1 MFEGG
6 QNHPIHLKHSTYTIV
21 DEESKQVHEISW
33 SIFPVS
39 SKEFGFE
46 GVEKESIVMW
56 EKVREALDTC
66 DTMS

>member
-6 QNHPIHLKHSTYTIV
+6 QHHPIHLKHSTYTIV

-33 SIFPVS
+33 LIFPVS
-39 SKEFGFE
+39 SKEFGLE
-46 GVEKESIVMW
+46 GVENESIVRC

-66 DTMS
+66 STMS